1 MATVHGESL
10 AALRSNLELNT
21 LLGGFQAVTIG
32 DKERKNLGA
41 SSKTLS
47 NRMGKPI
54 FDMIVELKQV
64 FCWKCWNL
72 FLKIFFNFLQVGEY
86 VVHYNVTDSVDA
98 LLATRGSKTPAALTS
113 RRRLDENQTMWIQY
127 EQYKGSARA
136 RVSPGATNAYDWLE
150 SLY

>member
-32 DKERKNLGA
+32 DKERKSLGA

-64 FCWKCWNL
+64 FCWKRWL
-72 FLKIFFNFLQVGEY
+72 SFFKKFF
-86 VVHYNVTDSVDA
+86 
-98 LLATRGSKTPAALTS
+98 
-113 RRRLDENQTMWIQY
+113 I
-127 EQYKGSARA
+127 
-136 RVSPGATNAYDWLE
+136 
-150 SLY
+150 